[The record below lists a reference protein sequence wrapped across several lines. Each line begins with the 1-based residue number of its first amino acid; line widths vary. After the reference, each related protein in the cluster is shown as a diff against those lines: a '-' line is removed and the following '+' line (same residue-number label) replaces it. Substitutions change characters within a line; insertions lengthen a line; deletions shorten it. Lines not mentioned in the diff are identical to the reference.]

1 MRYLSTGLFLAT
13 CAVLC
18 ACAPLAQR
26 EQLSQRQWELVA
38 TTLESDGTADAL
50 VAAALVRRVTLADS
64 AGAMADLDRALQL
77 VPEQPDAA
85 WLALNFCN
93 DTPDCSRAQRGAQ
106 LRALDPRNAAASY
119 AALTDARSNAD
130 EMAEDVAL
138 ATMADAA
145 YFDLYWSRLL
155 TRTAD
160 ALAQPRGPAQRP
172 LRELPLASIEITGW
186 LAAVAIPPF
195 SATGSSCKDDRLKR
209 DDVVAWCRK
218 LAEVLANGDTYIA
231 QMVGLGIAARVW
243 TPGSPELARF
253 QQRKREYSYV
263 QKQTQQYNDMAHLT
277 AEEAGRMIDRY
288 RANRNEHDVYRAWL
302 IELGIPPDPPAD
314 WRSEYDTPPTA
325 RRIAIQ

>member
-1 MRYLSTGLFLAT
+1 MRYLSTALFLAA
-13 CAVLC
+13 CAVLS

-26 EQLSQRQWELVA
+26 EQLSPRQWELVA

-50 VAAALVRRVTLADS
+50 VAAALVRRVTLKDS
-64 AGAMADLDRALQL
+64 AGAMADVDRALQL
-77 VPEQPDAA
+77 VPEQADAA
-85 WLALNFCN
+85 WLALNFCK
-93 DTPDCSRAQRGAQ
+93 DTPDCSRAERGAR
-106 LRALDPRNAAASY
+106 LRALDPQNAAASY
-119 AALTDARSNAD
+119 ADLTDARSNAD
-130 EMAEDVAL
+130 VTAEDLAL

-172 LRELPLASIEITGW
+172 LRELPLASIDIAGW

-195 SATGSSCKDDRLKR
+195 SATSSSCKDERLKR

-218 LAEVLANGDTYIA
+218 LAAVLANGDTYIA
-231 QMVGLGIAARVW
+231 QMVGLGIATRVW
-243 TPGSPELARF
+243 TPQSPELARF

-263 QKQTQQYNDMAHLT
+263 QKQTQPYNDMVHVT
-277 AEEAGRMIDRY
+277 AEEAGRWLNRY
-288 RANRNEHDVYRAWL
+288 RAHRSEHDVYRAWL

-314 WRSEYDTPPTA
+314 WQSEYDRPPTA
-325 RRIAIQ
+325 RRIAVQ